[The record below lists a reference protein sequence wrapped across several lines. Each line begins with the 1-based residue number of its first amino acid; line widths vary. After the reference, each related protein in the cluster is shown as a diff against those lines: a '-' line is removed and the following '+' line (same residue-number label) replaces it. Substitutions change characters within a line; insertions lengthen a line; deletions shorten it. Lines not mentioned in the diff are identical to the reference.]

1 MNKIKA
7 IILIIAIVSPIIL
20 KGVDMPFD
28 IDYAIFLN
36 EDGTPT
42 LEIYYMTHRS
52 LITYQLEEGDQP
64 QYSGGYEILTT
75 LYSRGE
81 PVYQK
86 RDIQQDEIS
95 DPALVSPKQKIPKI
109 LPLQIRPGDY
119 EIKVKV
125 TDIHSGH
132 DGEQT
137 LPVIVR
143 SFPKDSLALS
153 DIEIASYILNAEEV
167 SIFTK
172 LGRYD
177 VIPHAQRMYNKD
189 NPSLTVYAEIY
200 NLTKTNKRRDENK
213 YSQVSRVLDMN
224 MKEVLKKNE
233 LIIDT
238 PGSFSVVMDKMDVG
252 SLKPGIYQYD
262 LAITDLNTGK
272 KVNSGKKFYVMGEQ
286 RILPDGKDP
295 AEDILALNEA
305 QADSLFK
312 ILQPLMTK
320 EEMRMFKRSNEEG
333 KRNVLVRFWEARD
346 PDLSTPINEF
356 RVELQKRIDYANKHF
371 STQFRQ
377 GAQSDRGMILLK
389 YGFPSDRDLF
399 PSQMDNKPYEIWI
412 YTHIEGG
419 VEFVFV
425 DEIGTGVYDLVHST
439 KRGERYNPNWHER
452 YDYR

>member
-1 MNKIKA
+1 MA
-7 IILIIAIVSPIIL
+7 IIGPLIASA
-20 KGVDMPFD
+20 VDMPFD

-52 LITYQLEEGDQP
+52 LITYQLEEGDTP

-86 RDIQQDEIS
+86 REIQQDEIS
-95 DPALVSPKQKIPKI
+95 DPALVSPKQKIPRI
-109 LPLQIRPGDY
+109 LPLQIRPGEY

-137 LPVIVR
+137 LPVTVR

-153 DIEIASYILNAEEV
+153 DIEIASYILSAEDV
-167 SIFTK
+167 SLFTK

-200 NLTKTNKRRDENK
+200 NLTKTNKRRDQNK

-224 MKEVLKKNE
+224 RKEVLKNNE
-233 LIIDT
+233 NIIDT
-238 PGSFSVVMDKMDVG
+238 PGAFSVVMDKMDVG
-252 SLKPGIYQYD
+252 SLNPGIYHYE
-262 LAITDLNTGK
+262 LTVTDLNTGK
-272 KVNSGKKFYVMGEQ
+272 KVSSEKKFYVMGEQ
-286 RILPDGKDP
+286 RVLPDGQDP
-295 AEDILALNEA
+295 SEDILALNEA
-305 QADSLFK
+305 QTDSLFR

-320 EEMRMFKRSNEEG
+320 EEIRMFKRSNEEG
-333 KRNVLVRFWEARD
+333 KRSVLIRFWEARD

-377 GAQSDRGMILLK
+377 GAQSDRGMVFLK
-389 YGFPSDRDLF
+389 YGFPSDRDIY

-439 KRGERYNPNWHER
+439 KRGERYNPNWYER

>member
-52 LITYQLEEGDQP
+52 LITYQLEESDQP
-64 QYSGGYEILTT
+64 QYTGGYEILTT

-95 DPALVSPKQKIPKI
+95 DPALVSPKQKIPRI

-177 VIPHAQRMYNKD
+177 VIPHAQRL
-189 NPSLTVYAEIY
+189 SLIHISEPT
-200 NLTKTNKRRDENK
+200 R
-213 YSQVSRVLDMN
+213 
-224 MKEVLKKNE
+224 
-233 LIIDT
+233 
-238 PGSFSVVMDKMDVG
+238 
-252 SLKPGIYQYD
+252 
-262 LAITDLNTGK
+262 
-272 KVNSGKKFYVMGEQ
+272 
-286 RILPDGKDP
+286 
-295 AEDILALNEA
+295 
-305 QADSLFK
+305 
-312 ILQPLMTK
+312 
-320 EEMRMFKRSNEEG
+320 
-333 KRNVLVRFWEARD
+333 
-346 PDLSTPINEF
+346 
-356 RVELQKRIDYANKHF
+356 
-371 STQFRQ
+371 
-377 GAQSDRGMILLK
+377 
-389 YGFPSDRDLF
+389 
-399 PSQMDNKPYEIWI
+399 PY
-412 YTHIEGG
+412 
-419 VEFVFV
+419 
-425 DEIGTGVYDLVHST
+425 
-439 KRGERYNPNWHER
+439 
-452 YDYR
+452 

>member
-1 MNKIKA
+1 MNKIKT
-7 IILIIAIVSPIIL
+7 IILIILLFCPMIIQA
-20 KGVDMPFD
+20 VDMPFD

-52 LITYQLEEGDQP
+52 LITYQLEEGDKP
-64 QYSGGYEILTT
+64 QYTGGYEILTT

-86 RDIQQDEIS
+86 RDIQQDEVS
-95 DPALVSPKQKIPKI
+95 DPALVSPKQKIPRV

-132 DGEQT
+132 NGEQI
-137 LPVIVR
+137 LPVTVR
-143 SFPKDSLALS
+143 SFPRDSLALS
-153 DIEIASYILNAEEV
+153 DIEVASYILNAEEV
-167 SIFTK
+167 SLFTK

-200 NLTKTNKRRDENK
+200 NLTKTDSRRDQNK
-213 YSQVSRVLDMN
+213 YSQTSRVLDMN
-224 MKEVLKKNE
+224 SDEVLKKNE
-233 LIIDT
+233 QVIDT

-252 SLKPGIYQYD
+252 SLKPGIYRYE
-262 LAITDLNTGK
+262 LTIKDLNTGK
-272 KVNSGKKFYVMGEQ
+272 IVSSDKKFYVMGEQ
-286 RILPDGKDP
+286 RIPAEGQDP
-295 AEDILALNEA
+295 AEDILSLNEA
-305 QADSLFK
+305 QTDSVFR

-320 EEMRMFKRSNEEG
+320 EEMRMFRRSNEEG
-333 KRNVLVRFWEARD
+333 KRSVLIRFWEARD
-346 PDLSTPINEF
+346 PDLTTPVNEF
-356 RVELQKRIDYANKHF
+356 RIELHKRINYANKHF
-371 STQFRQ
+371 STQFRE
-377 GAQSDRGMILLK
+377 GAQSDRGMVLLK
-389 YGFPSDRDLF
+389 YGFPSDRDIF

-439 KRGERYNPNWHER
+439 KRGERYNPNWYER

>member
-1 MNKIKA
+1 MNKIKVFL
-7 IILIIAIVSPIIL
+7 LIITFAIPFTV
-20 KGVDMPFD
+20 KAVDMPFD

-36 EDGTPT
+36 DDGTPT

-52 LITYQLEEGDQP
+52 LITYQLEEGKQA
-64 QYSGGYEILTT
+64 QYSGGYEIITT

-86 RDIQQDEIS
+86 RDIQQDEIG
-95 DPALVSPKQKIPKI
+95 DPTLVSPKQKIPRV
-109 LPLQIRPGDY
+109 LPLQIRPGEY

-132 DGEQT
+132 TGEQI
-137 LPVIVR
+137 LPVTVR
-143 SFPKDSLALS
+143 SFPSGSLALS
-153 DIEIASYILNAEEV
+153 DIEIASFILNAEEV
-167 SIFTK
+167 SPFTK

-177 VIPHAQRMYNKD
+177 IIPHAQRMYNKE
-189 NPSLTVYAEIY
+189 NPSLTIYAEIY
-200 NLTKTNKRRDENK
+200 NLTKTDKRRDQNK
-213 YSQVSRVLDMN
+213 YSQVSRILDMN

-238 PGSFSVVMDKMDVG
+238 PGSFSIVMEKMDVG
-252 SLKPGIYQYD
+252 SLKPGIYQYE
-262 LAITDLNTGK
+262 LAITDLNTGEN
-272 KVNSGKKFYVMGEQ
+272 VSSGKKFYVMGEQ
-286 RILPDGKDP
+286 RFIPDGKDP
-295 AEDILALNEA
+295 ADDIQTMNEA

-320 EEMRMFKRSNEEG
+320 EEIRMFRRSNEEG
-333 KRNVLVRFWEARD
+333 KRNVLIRFWEARD
-346 PDLSTPINEF
+346 PDFSTPVNEF

-377 GAQSDRGMILLK
+377 GAQSDRGMVLLK
-389 YGFPSDRDLF
+389 YGFPSDRDIF
-399 PSQMDNKPYEIWI
+399 PSQMDNKPYEIWV